1 MFLAKELCWKTIF
14 AQSSWLNMC
23 KAKYENSIASDTPNL
38 PSLQFLGRQTSLN
51 LHPIFYVSQS
61 MSHVFH
67 DLLTT
72 MEMTLETLSKTF
84 SCQLVILIR
93 SRPNWKEEQ
102 QASLNCKDDNVLTQ
116 SSFSLQRACHSDED
130 PVSTWYIFP
139 RFYCTL
145 ALVWSQRTKYP
156 LVAGMQ

>member
-1 MFLAKELCWKTIF
+1 MKTVLLQTLLTYPLFNSWEDKQALTSIPYSTFLNPCHMF
-14 AQSSWLNMC
+14 
-23 KAKYENSIASDTPNL
+23 
-38 PSLQFLGRQTSLN
+38 
-51 LHPIFYVSQS
+51 S
-61 MSHVFH
+61 M
-67 DLLTT
+67 TT

-145 ALVWSQRTKYP
+145 ALVWSQRSKYP